1 MGYHFG
7 STGFRQMIMS
17 SLLLV
22 LWASALVPIVD
33 INRPRQGTV
42 TISPAPIAWT
52 LESFGPRR

>member
-1 MGYHFG
+1 
-7 STGFRQMIMS
+7 MIMS

-22 LWASALVPIVD
+22 LWASALVLIVD

-42 TISPAPIAWT
+42 TISHAPIAWT